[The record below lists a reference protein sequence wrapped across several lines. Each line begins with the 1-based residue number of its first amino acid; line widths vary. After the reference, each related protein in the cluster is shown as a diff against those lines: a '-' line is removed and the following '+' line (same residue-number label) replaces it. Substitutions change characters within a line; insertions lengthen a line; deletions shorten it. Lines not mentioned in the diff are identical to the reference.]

1 MVYTVH
7 AETQQTHK
15 CAKQQWLASQ
25 RMSDARWKPRKIIKN
40 RCNHVWNWNI
50 IDAVNGR
57 AKQKEE
63 RSQYI
68 DVACQNGDSKVNE
81 EILCSFGY
89 LFKNQCTP
97 LDWIDL
103 Q

>member
-1 MVYTVH
+1 MVYMLKH
-7 AETQQTHK
+7 N
-15 CAKQQWLASQ
+15 
-25 RMSDARWKPRKIIKN
+25 KPTNVLSSNGWPAIECQMPDGNQEKRIKN

-89 LFKNQCTP
+89 LFKNQCTS
-97 LDWIDL
+97 LVWIDL